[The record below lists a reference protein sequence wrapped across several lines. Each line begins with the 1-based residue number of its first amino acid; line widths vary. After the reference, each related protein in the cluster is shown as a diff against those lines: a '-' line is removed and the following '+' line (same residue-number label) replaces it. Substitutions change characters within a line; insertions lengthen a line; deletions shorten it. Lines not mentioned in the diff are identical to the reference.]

1 MLTTVFF
8 DAAGTLIHLPRPVG
22 EHYAE
27 VARRCGGW
35 DASAEAMNGA
45 FRRAWKAMPAR
56 LPTPDAGP
64 RPGDDRPWWRELV
77 GRVLAEV
84 PPPRGFDAE
93 AYFAAVYARFA
104 EPGVWAL
111 FPDVVETLGFLRDRG
126 LRLAVVSNFDRRLR
140 VVLGHLGLT
149 GHFERVILSSEEGAD
164 KPDPRIFQ
172 RALGQMGARAAETLH
187 VGDEPAKDGGAEA
200 AGVRVFHLDRPARGL
215 AALREAMCRD
225 DY

>member
-8 DAAGTLIHLPRPVG
+8 DAAGTLIYLPRPVG

-27 VARRCGGW
+27 VAQRCGGW
-35 DASAEAMNGA
+35 DAPAGAMNGA

-56 LPTPDAGP
+56 PPTPEGGP

-77 GRVLAEV
+77 GRVLKEV

-93 AYFAAVYARFA
+93 AYFTAVYARFA
-104 EPGVWAL
+104 EPGVWAT
-111 FPDVVETLGFLRDRG
+111 FPDVAQTLGFLRNRG

-140 VVLGHLGLT
+140 TVLEHLGLT
-149 GHFERVILSSEEGAD
+149 EHFERVILSSEEGSD

-172 RALGQMGARAAETLH
+172 RALEQMNSHPAETLH

-200 AGVRVFHLDRPARGL
+200 TGMRVFHLERPGRGL
-215 AALREAMCRD
+215 DVLREAITRGE
-225 DY
+225 Y